1 MRVESARAEA
11 RSNSDLLREVRTV
24 RYTPQITFK
33 LLTDT
38 AAFDDRTVAFDIVL
52 EKVVEELSSLTDHL
66 LHTSAA
72 VVVLGVLLKVL
83 GELSDSLGKN
93 SDLNLGRTGVAFVNR
108 EGLDDVLLVFLCDH
122 GVSPFKKYYLR
133 YKLGK
138 RLVKS
143 GEYAPCVRKP
153 CKSAFQSNIPHKS
166 RFVNTFFQKNNRN
179 LPSLLNIYIFKC
191 HHFFS
196 CLVYVTLCQY
206 VSY

>member
-1 MRVESARAEA
+1 M
-11 RSNSDLLREVRTV
+11 
-24 RYTPQITFK
+24 FK
-33 LLTDT
+33 LFTDT
-38 AAFDDRTVAFDIVL
+38 AAFDNRTVAFDIVL

-138 RLVKS
+138 RSVKS
-143 GEYAPCVRKP
+143 GKMPRVSVNRA
-153 CKSAFQSNIPHKS
+153 SPHSK
-166 RFVNTFFQKNNRN
+166 V
-179 LPSLLNIYIFKC
+179 IYHTKVG
-191 HHFFS
+191 
-196 CLVYVTLCQY
+196 L
-206 VSY
+206 

>member
-52 EKVVEELSSLTDHL
+52 EKVVKELSSLTDHL

-93 SDLNLGRTGVAFVNR
+93 SDLNLGRTGVAFVNC

-122 GVSPFKKYYLR
+122 GVSPFKKYFH
-133 YKLGK
+133 GTN
-138 RLVKS
+138 
-143 GEYAPCVRKP
+143 
-153 CKSAFQSNIPHKS
+153 SANGW
-166 RFVNTFFQKNNRN
+166 
-179 LPSLLNIYIFKC
+179 
-191 HHFFS
+191 
-196 CLVYVTLCQY
+196 
-206 VSY
+206 